1 MPNSLGVVVRTTVEA
16 GRMNRLITVKTA
28 LALGAGIVADAMTTP
43 AFTEEG
49 WVDPFT
55 LSLRAP
61 ARSTDRFGDL
71 PLGAVVR
78 TDERYGAD
86 HLFQGPRGWDYWNR
100 LSSPKPDQNPNLWP
114 DKRPTYLVGQM
125 TMPAGSSITVRGK
138 FPHARYF
145 NVSLYKFERNTFV
158 AVGDES
164 LDGWDIEPDQGA
176 ANPYRVGGDRLV
188 NNRDFT
194 LHILAEDAPKNEA
207 DRATNTIY
215 VGRDEQ
221 EVQLAVRVYLSDEGY
236 DGMGWGPGD
245 TPAAEPGFTYEGRL
259 ADGTRLSADQTAKR
273 FGRPLGSAPPLM
285 TDDQW
290 YALVDAKDNDPSLT
304 PATAPARSHPVWE
317 RFWTVPYT
325 LVGAFKPPEMR
336 AKMRWEGASGGGA
349 NPLTVYLVTYLSR
362 KFGPVYVLRGK
373 LPTFPNT
380 FNGLPTM
387 PKEQVVYW
395 SVVSV
400 ASGPSGE
407 LWDGLYDMQLPLDQ
421 NGNYT
426 IVMSRPEDRPK
437 NATPENGVA
446 WMNWGPGE
454 GLNDPR
460 NRTDW
465 GMLIMRFIA
474 SDPNW
479 ANSPTKIAKPG
490 EDEAVMGPYY
500 PRGEYT
506 DKASFETAQR

>member
-1 MPNSLGVVVRTTVEA
+1 MRRLYV
-16 GRMNRLITVKTA
+16 NRSTA
-28 LALGAGIVADAMTTP
+28 LTTALTLAIAVTAVTMAASSVA
-43 AFTEEG
+43 EER
-49 WVDPFT
+49 WVDPFI
-55 LSLRAP
+55 LAQRAP
-61 ARSTDRFGDL
+61 AKSFERFGDL
-71 PLGAVVR
+71 PLAAVIR

-100 LSSPKPDQNPNLWP
+100 LENPSPTQDPNLWP
-114 DKRPTYLVGQM
+114 DKRPSYILGQM
-125 TMPAGSSITVRGK
+125 VMPTGSSITVRSK

-145 NVSLYKFERNTFV
+145 NMSLYKFEHNTFV

-164 LDGWDIEPDQGA
+164 LDGWDIEPDPGSG
-176 ANPYRVGGDRLV
+176 NPYRVGADRLAK
-188 NNRDFT
+188 NRDLT
-194 LHILAEDAPKNEA
+194 VHLLAQDPPTN
-207 DRATNTIY
+207 RAERLPNTIY

-236 DGMGWGPGD
+236 DGMGWGPAD
-245 TPAAEPGFTYEGRL
+245 TPATEPGFVYEGRL
-259 ADGTRLSADQTAKR
+259 ADGTRLSAEETARR
-273 FGRPLGSAPPLM
+273 FGRPLGSAPALM

-290 YALVDAKDNDPSLT
+290 YALVNAKDNDPSLT
-304 PATAPARSHPVWE
+304 PATAPARPRPVWE
-317 RFWTVPYT
+317 KFWTIPYT
-325 LVGAFKPPEMR
+325 VIGPFKPPEVR
-336 AKMRWEGASGGGA
+336 DKMRWEGAAGGGA
-349 NPLTVYLVTYLSR
+349 NPLTVYMVTYLSR
-362 KFGPVYVLRGK
+362 KFGPVYVMRGK

-380 FNGLPTM
+380 FPGLPTM
-387 PKEQVVYW
+387 PKQQVVYW

-400 ASGPSGE
+400 AAAPSGE

-460 NRTDW
+460 NRPDW

-479 ANSPTKIAKPG
+479 ENSPSKITKPG
-490 EDEAVMGPYY
+490 MEEAVMGPYY

>member
-1 MPNSLGVVVRTTVEA
+1 MKWFIPLGI
-16 GRMNRLITVKTA
+16 G
-28 LALGAGIVADAMTTP
+28 LALGVAAAAAMTP
-43 AFTEEG
+43 RAFAGSWT
-49 WVDPFT
+49 DPFI
-55 LSLRAP
+55 LALRAP
-61 ARSTDRFGDL
+61 AKSTDRVGDL
-71 PLGAVVR
+71 PLGAVIR
-78 TDERYGAD
+78 TDERYGSD
-86 HLFQGPRGWDYWNR
+86 RLFQGPRGWDYWNR
-100 LSSPKPDQNPNLWP
+100 LENPKPDQDPNLWP
-114 DKRPTYLVGQM
+114 DKRPSYLVGQM
-125 TMPAGSSITVRGK
+125 AMPTGSSITVHGT

-158 AVGDES
+158 AVGGES
-164 LDGWDIEPDQGA
+164 LDGWDIEADAGSG
-176 ANPYRVGGDRLV
+176 NPYRAGADRLV
-188 NNRDFT
+188 ENRGFT
-194 LHILAEDAPKNEA
+194 LHILAQDAPKNNGE
-207 DRATNTIY
+207 RAANTIY
-215 VGRDEQ
+215 VGRDGQ

-245 TPAAEPGFTYEGRL
+245 SPTAEPGFTYEGRL
-259 ADGTRLSADQTAKR
+259 ADGTSLSAEETAKR
-273 FGRPLGSAPPLM
+273 FGRPLGSAPALM

-290 YALVDAKDNDPSLT
+290 YALVDGKDNDPSLT
-304 PATAPARSHPVWE
+304 PATAPARAHPVWE
-317 RFWTVPYT
+317 RFWTVPFT

-336 AKMRWEGASGGGA
+336 HKMRWEGASGGGA

-380 FNGLPTM
+380 FKGLPTM
-387 PKEQVVYW
+387 LKEQIAYW

-400 ASGPSGE
+400 GAGPSGE

-426 IVMSRPEDRPK
+426 VVISRPEDRPK
-437 NATPENGVA
+437 NATTENGIA

-460 NRTDW
+460 NRPDW

-479 ANSPTKIAKPG
+479 ENSPTKITKPG
-490 EDEAVMGPYY
+490 MEAAVMGPYY

-506 DKASFETAQR
+506 DKASFEAARR